1 MLVRRIAGGK
11 EPVAADSLAAV
22 VPGIL
27 EEDQELLLR
36 QSRERR
42 ESRTVDVASVEE
54 AVEAAAT
61 GWGRISWADLGPE
74 GEAKLAEQGVS
85 VRCIVAAD
93 GSVPEA
99 DDQAGNIAIVARA
112 Y

>member
-1 MLVRRIAGGK
+1 MSIL
-11 EPVAADSLAAV
+11 
-22 VPGIL
+22 PGIL
-27 EEDQELLLR
+27 DEDQALLLR

-42 ESRTVDVASVEE
+42 EARTVDVTNLDE

-61 GWGRISWADLGPE
+61 GWGRISWAELGPE

-93 GSVPEA
+93 GSVPQT
-99 DDQAGNIAIVARA
+99 DDQDGNIAIVARA